1 MRNFKKPLLFSAAML
16 PVIIPAVVLTAFYQ
30 MQLYPSD
37 IIASAINQLG
47 SKTALIILSAVQG
60 SLLVAACCFFGYI
73 LADKTG
79 LWIPLYIEKDK
90 LFKTFALSVSAG
102 LVFSLD
108 YWTFGAYEPL
118 IQSSI
123 TGPGLSAAGFGAAV
137 LYGGI
142 AEEILMR
149 LFLMS
154 LISFIL
160 WKLFCRSTPKNK
172 LPNIIFIAANIIST
186 LLFAAGH
193 LPATVT
199 AFGAL
204 TPMLLARCFLLNG
217 IFGLLFG
224 RLYRRYGIWYSMAA
238 HMLVH
243 IVSKAVWLIL
253 I

>member
-30 MQLYPSD
+30 KQLYPAD

-60 SLLVAACCFFGYI
+60 SLLVAVCCFFGYI

-79 LWIPLYIEKDK
+79 LWIPLYIERDK
-90 LFKTFALSVSAG
+90 LFKTIALATSAG

-108 YWTFGAYEPL
+108 YWIFGACEPL

-123 TGPGLSAAGFGAAV
+123 TGAGLSAAGFGAAG

-142 AEEILMR
+142 VEEILMK

-154 LISFIL
+154 LIAFIL
-160 WKLFCRSTPKNK
+160 WKLFFRSTPKNK
-172 LPNIIFIAANIIST
+172 LPDIIFISANIISA

-193 LPATVT
+193 LPATAA

-224 RLYRRYGIWYSMAA
+224 RLYRRYWKQWESR
-238 HMLVH
+238 
-243 IVSKAVWLIL
+243 
-253 I
+253 

>member
-30 MQLYPSD
+30 IQLYPSE
-37 IIASAINQLG
+37 IIAGAINQLG

-60 SLLVAACCFFGYI
+60 SLLVAVCCFFGYI

-79 LWIPLYIEKDK
+79 LWIPLYIERDK
-90 LFKTFALSVSAG
+90 LFKTIALATSAG

-108 YWTFGAYEPL
+108 YWTFGACEPL

-123 TGPGLSAAGFGAAV
+123 TGAGLSAAGFGAAV

-142 AEEILMR
+142 VEKILMR

-154 LISFIL
+154 LIAFIL
-160 WKLFCRSTPKNK
+160 WKLFFRNTSKNK
-172 LPNIIFIAANIIST
+172 LPDKIFISANIISA

-193 LPATVT
+193 LPATAA

-224 RLYRRYGIWYSMAA
+224 RLYRRYGIWYAMAA
-238 HMLVH
+238 HMLVP
-243 IVSKAVWLIL
+243 
-253 I
+253 

>member
-30 MQLYPSD
+30 MQLYPAD
-37 IIASAINQLG
+37 IIAGAINQLG

-60 SLLVAACCFFGYI
+60 ILLVAVCCFFGYI

-79 LWIPLYIEKDK
+79 LWIPLYIERDK
-90 LFKTFALSVSAG
+90 LFKTIVLATSAG

-108 YWTFGAYEPL
+108 YWTFGACEPL

-123 TGPGLSAAGFGAAV
+123 TGAGLSAAGFGAAV

-149 LFLMS
+149 LFLMT

-160 WKLFCRSTPKNK
+160 WKLFFRNTSKNK
-172 LPNIIFIAANIIST
+172 LPDKIFISANIISA

-193 LPATVT
+193 LPATAA

-204 TPMLLARCFLLNG
+204 TPMLLSRCFLLNG

-224 RLYRRYGIWYSMAA
+224 RLYRRYGIWYAMAA
-238 HMLVH
+238 HMLVP
-243 IVSKAVWLIL
+243 
-253 I
+253 

>member
-1 MRNFKKPLLFSAAML
+1 MRNFKNPLLFSAAML

-30 MQLYPSD
+30 MQLYPAD

-60 SLLVAACCFFGYI
+60 SLLVAVCCFFGYI

-79 LWIPLYIEKDK
+79 LWIPLYIERDK
-90 LFKTFALSVSAG
+90 LFKTIALAVSAG

-154 LISFIL
+154 LIAFIL
-160 WKLFCRSTPKNK
+160 WKLFFRNTSKNK
-172 LPNIIFIAANIIST
+172 LPDKIFISANIISA

-193 LPATVT
+193 LPATAA

-204 TPMLLARCFLLNG
+204 TPMLLAICFLLNG
-217 IFGLLFG
+217 IFGILFG
-224 RLYRRYGIWYSMAA
+224 RLYRRYWKQWESR
-238 HMLVH
+238 
-243 IVSKAVWLIL
+243 
-253 I
+253 

>member
-30 MQLYPSD
+30 MQLYPAD

-60 SLLVAACCFFGYI
+60 SLLVAVCCFFGYI

-79 LWIPLYIEKDK
+79 LWIPLYIERDK
-90 LFKTFALSVSAG
+90 LFKTIALATSAG

-108 YWTFGAYEPL
+108 YWTFGACEPL

-123 TGPGLSAAGFGAAV
+123 TGAGLSAAGFGAAV

-142 AEEILMR
+142 VEKILMR

-154 LISFIL
+154 LIAFIL
-160 WKLFCRSTPKNK
+160 WKLFFRNTSKNK
-172 LPNIIFIAANIIST
+172 LPDKIFISANIISA

-193 LPATVT
+193 LPATAA

-224 RLYRRYGIWYSMAA
+224 RLYRRYGIWYAMAA
-238 HMLVH
+238 HMLVP
-243 IVSKAVWLIL
+243 
-253 I
+253 

>member
-30 MQLYPSD
+30 KQLYTAD
-37 IIASAINQLG
+37 IIAGAINQLG

-60 SLLVAACCFFGYI
+60 SLLVAVCCFFGYI

-79 LWIPLYIEKDK
+79 LWIPLYIERDK
-90 LFKTFALSVSAG
+90 LFKTIALATSAG

-154 LISFIL
+154 LIAFIL
-160 WKLFCRSTPKNK
+160 WKLFFRNTSKNK
-172 LPNIIFIAANIIST
+172 LPDKIFISANIISA

-193 LPATVT
+193 LPATAT

-224 RLYRRYGIWYSMAA
+224 RLYRRYWKQWESR
-238 HMLVH
+238 
-243 IVSKAVWLIL
+243 
-253 I
+253 

>member
-1 MRNFKKPLLFSAAML
+1 MRNLKKPLLFSAAML
-16 PVIIPAVVLTAFYQ
+16 PVIIPAVILTAFYQ

-37 IIASAINQLG
+37 IIADAVNQLG
-47 SKTALIILSAVQG
+47 SKTMLIILSAVQG
-60 SLLVAACCFFGYI
+60 SLLVAVCCFFGYI
-73 LADKTG
+73 LAEKTG

-90 LFKTFALSVSAG
+90 LFKTIALATSAG

-118 IQSSI
+118 IQSTL
-123 TGPGLSAAGFGAAV
+123 TGSGLSAAGFGAAV

-142 AEEILMR
+142 VEEILMR

-154 LISFIL
+154 LIAFIL
-160 WKLFCRSTPKNK
+160 WKLFCRNTPKNK
-172 LPNIIFIAANIIST
+172 LPDIIFIVANIISA

-193 LPATVT
+193 LP
-199 AFGAL
+199 L

-217 IFGLLFG
+217 GFGLLFG
-224 RLYRRYGIWYSMAA
+224 RLYRRYGIWYAMAGY
-238 HMLVH
+238 MILH

>member
-30 MQLYPSD
+30 MQLYPAD
-37 IIASAINQLG
+37 IIAGAINQLG
-47 SKTALIILSAVQG
+47 SKTVLIILSAVQG

-79 LWIPLYIEKDK
+79 LWIPLYIERDK
-90 LFKTFALSVSAG
+90 LFKTIALATSAG

-108 YWTFGAYEPL
+108 YWTFGACEPL

-123 TGPGLSAAGFGAAV
+123 TGAGLSAAGFGAAV

-142 AEEILMR
+142 VEEILMK

-154 LISFIL
+154 LIAFIL
-160 WKLFCRSTPKNK
+160 WKLFFRSTPKNK
-172 LPNIIFIAANIIST
+172 LPDIIFISANIISA

-193 LPATVT
+193 LPATAA

-217 IFGLLFG
+217 IFGLLFS
-224 RLYRRYGIWYSMAA
+224 RLYRIYWKQWESR
-238 HMLVH
+238 
-243 IVSKAVWLIL
+243 
-253 I
+253 

>member
-1 MRNFKKPLLFSAAML
+1 MKKFKKPFLFSAAIL
-16 PVIIPAVVLTAFYQ
+16 PLIVAAVILTAFYQ
-30 MQLYPSD
+30 IQLYPAD
-37 IIASAINQLG
+37 IIAGAVNQLG

-79 LWIPLYIEKDK
+79 LWIPLYIERDK
-90 LFKTFALSVSAG
+90 LFKTIALATSAG

-108 YWTFGAYEPL
+108 YWTFGACEPL

-123 TGPGLSAAGFGAAV
+123 TGARLSAAGFGAAV

-142 AEEILMR
+142 VEKILMR

-154 LISFIL
+154 LIAFIL
-160 WKLFCRSTPKNK
+160 WKLFFRNTSKNK
-172 LPNIIFIAANIIST
+172 LPDKIFISANIISA

-193 LPATVT
+193 LPATAA

-217 IFGLLFG
+217 GFGLLFG
-224 RLYRRYGIWYSMAA
+224 LLYHRYGIWYSMAA

>member
-30 MQLYPSD
+30 KQLYPAD
-37 IIASAINQLG
+37 IIAGAINQLG

-60 SLLVAACCFFGYI
+60 SLLVAVCCFFGYI
-73 LADKTG
+73 LTDKTG
-79 LWIPLYIEKDK
+79 LWIPLYIERDK
-90 LFKTFALSVSAG
+90 LFKTIALATSAG

-108 YWTFGAYEPL
+108 YWTFGACEPL

-123 TGPGLSAAGFGAAV
+123 TGAGLSAAGFGAAV

-142 AEEILMR
+142 VEKILMR

-154 LISFIL
+154 LIAFIL
-160 WKLFCRSTPKNK
+160 WKLFFRNTSKNK
-172 LPNIIFIAANIIST
+172 LPDKIFISANIISA

-193 LPATVT
+193 LPATAA

-224 RLYRRYGIWYSMAA
+224 RLYRRYGIWYAMAA

-243 IVSKAVWLIL
+243 IISKAVWLIL

>member
-30 MQLYPSD
+30 MQLYPAD
-37 IIASAINQLG
+37 IIAGAVNQLG

-60 SLLVAACCFFGYI
+60 SLLVAVCCFFGYI

-79 LWIPLYIEKDK
+79 LWIPLYIERDK
-90 LFKTFALSVSAG
+90 LFKTIALATSAG

-108 YWTFGAYEPL
+108 YWIFGACEPL

-142 AEEILMR
+142 VEKILMR

-154 LISFIL
+154 LIAFIL
-160 WKLFCRSTPKNK
+160 TF
-172 LPNIIFIAANIIST
+172 IIID
-186 LLFAAGH
+186 H
-193 LPATVT
+193 
-199 AFGAL
+199 
-204 TPMLLARCFLLNG
+204 
-217 IFGLLFG
+217 
-224 RLYRRYGIWYSMAA
+224 
-238 HMLVH
+238 
-243 IVSKAVWLIL
+243 
-253 I
+253 

>member
-30 MQLYPSD
+30 KQLYPAD

-60 SLLVAACCFFGYI
+60 SLLVAVCCFFGYI

-79 LWIPLYIEKDK
+79 LWIPLYIERDK
-90 LFKTFALSVSAG
+90 LFKTIALATSAG

-108 YWTFGAYEPL
+108 YWIFGACEPL

-123 TGPGLSAAGFGAAV
+123 TGAGLSAAGFGAAV

-142 AEEILMR
+142 VEEILMK

-154 LISFIL
+154 LIAFIL
-160 WKLFCRSTPKNK
+160 WKLFFRSTPKNK
-172 LPNIIFIAANIIST
+172 LPDIIFISANIISA

-193 LPATVT
+193 LPATAA

-224 RLYRRYGIWYSMAA
+224 RLYRRYWKQWESR
-238 HMLVH
+238 
-243 IVSKAVWLIL
+243 
-253 I
+253 

>member
-1 MRNFKKPLLFSAAML
+1 MRNFKKPFLFSAAML

-30 MQLYPSD
+30 MQLYPAD

-60 SLLVAACCFFGYI
+60 SLLVAVCCFFGYI

-79 LWIPLYIEKDK
+79 LWIPLYIERDK
-90 LFKTFALSVSAG
+90 LFKTIALATSAG

-108 YWTFGAYEPL
+108 YWTFGACEPL

-123 TGPGLSAAGFGAAV
+123 TGAGLSAAGFGAAV

-142 AEEILMR
+142 VEKILMR

-154 LISFIL
+154 LIAFIL
-160 WKLFCRSTPKNK
+160 WKLFFRNTSKNK
-172 LPNIIFIAANIIST
+172 LPDKIFISANIISA

-193 LPATVT
+193 LPATAA

-224 RLYRRYGIWYSMAA
+224 RLYRRYGIWYAMAA

-243 IVSKAVWLIL
+243 IISKAVWLIL

>member
-30 MQLYPSD
+30 IQLYPAD
-37 IIASAINQLG
+37 IIAGAVNQLG

-79 LWIPLYIEKDK
+79 LWIPLYIERDK
-90 LFKTFALSVSAG
+90 LFKTIALATSAG

-108 YWTFGAYEPL
+108 YWTFGACEPL

-123 TGPGLSAAGFGAAV
+123 TGAGLSAAGFGAAV

-142 AEEILMR
+142 VEKILMR

-154 LISFIL
+154 LIAFIL
-160 WKLFCRSTPKNK
+160 WKLFFRNTSKNK
-172 LPNIIFIAANIIST
+172 LPDKIFISANIISA

-193 LPATVT
+193 LPATAA

-224 RLYRRYGIWYSMAA
+224 RLYRRYGIWYAMAA
-238 HMLVH
+238 HMLVP
-243 IVSKAVWLIL
+243 
-253 I
+253 

>member
-1 MRNFKKPLLFSAAML
+1 MKKFKKPLLFSAAML

-30 MQLYPSD
+30 MQLYPAD
-37 IIASAINQLG
+37 IIAGAINQLG

-60 SLLVAACCFFGYI
+60 SLLVAVCCFFGYI

-79 LWIPLYIEKDK
+79 LWIPLYIERDK
-90 LFKTFALSVSAG
+90 LFKTIALATSAG

-108 YWTFGAYEPL
+108 YWTFGACELL

-123 TGPGLSAAGFGAAV
+123 TGAGLSAAGFGAAV

-142 AEEILMR
+142 VEKILMR

-154 LISFIL
+154 LIAFIL
-160 WKLFCRSTPKNK
+160 WKLFFRNTSKNK
-172 LPNIIFIAANIIST
+172 LPDKIFISANIISA

-193 LPATVT
+193 LPATAA

-204 TPMLLARCFLLNG
+204 TPMLLARCFLLNC
-217 IFGLLFG
+217 IFGLSFG
-224 RLYRRYGIWYSMAA
+224 RLYRRYGICYVMAA
-238 HMLVH
+238 HMLVP
-243 IVSKAVWLIL
+243 
-253 I
+253 

>member
-30 MQLYPSD
+30 KQLYPAD
-37 IIASAINQLG
+37 IIAGAVNQLG

-60 SLLVAACCFFGYI
+60 SLLVAVCCFFGYI

-79 LWIPLYIEKDK
+79 LWIPLYIERDK
-90 LFKTFALSVSAG
+90 LFKTIALAVSAG

-108 YWTFGAYEPL
+108 YWTFGACELL

-123 TGPGLSAAGFGAAV
+123 TGAGLSAAGFGAAV

-142 AEEILMR
+142 VEKILMR

-154 LISFIL
+154 LIAFIL
-160 WKLFCRSTPKNK
+160 WKLFFRSTPKNK
-172 LPNIIFIAANIIST
+172 LPDIIFISANIISA

-193 LPATVT
+193 LPATAA

-224 RLYRRYGIWYSMAA
+224 RLYRRYWKQWESR
-238 HMLVH
+238 
-243 IVSKAVWLIL
+243 
-253 I
+253 

>member
-1 MRNFKKPLLFSAAML
+1 MRNFKKPFLFSAAML

-30 MQLYPSD
+30 MQLYPAD

-60 SLLVAACCFFGYI
+60 SLLVAVCCFFGYI

-79 LWIPLYIEKDK
+79 LWIPLYIERDK
-90 LFKTFALSVSAG
+90 LFKTIALATSAG

-108 YWTFGAYEPL
+108 YWTFGACEPL

-123 TGPGLSAAGFGAAV
+123 TGAGLSAAGFGAAV

-142 AEEILMR
+142 VEKILMR

-154 LISFIL
+154 LIAFIL
-160 WKLFCRSTPKNK
+160 WKLFFRNTSKNK
-172 LPNIIFIAANIIST
+172 LPDKIFISANIISA

-193 LPATVT
+193 LPATAA

-224 RLYRRYGIWYSMAA
+224 RLYRRYWKQWESR
-238 HMLVH
+238 
-243 IVSKAVWLIL
+243 
-253 I
+253 

>member
-1 MRNFKKPLLFSAAML
+1 MKKFKKPFLFSAAML
-16 PVIIPAVVLTAFYQ
+16 PLIVAAVILTAFYQ
-30 MQLYPSD
+30 IQLYPSE
-37 IIASAINQLG
+37 IIAGAINQLG
-47 SKTALIILSAVQG
+47 SKTALTILSAVQG
-60 SLLVAACCFFGYI
+60 SLLVAVCCFFGYI

-79 LWIPLYIEKDK
+79 LWIPLYIERDK
-90 LFKTFALSVSAG
+90 LFNTIALATSAG

-108 YWTFGAYEPL
+108 YWTFGACEPL

-123 TGPGLSAAGFGAAV
+123 TGAGLSAAGFGAAV

-142 AEEILMR
+142 VEEILMK

-154 LISFIL
+154 LIAFIL
-160 WKLFCRSTPKNK
+160 WKLFFRSTPKNK
-172 LPNIIFIAANIIST
+172 LPDIIFISANILSA

-193 LPATVT
+193 LPATAA

-224 RLYRRYGIWYSMAA
+224 RLYRRYWKQWESR
-238 HMLVH
+238 
-243 IVSKAVWLIL
+243 
-253 I
+253 

>member
-30 MQLYPSD
+30 KQLYPAD
-37 IIASAINQLG
+37 IIAGAVNQLG

-60 SLLVAACCFFGYI
+60 SLLVAVCCFFGYI

-79 LWIPLYIEKDK
+79 LWIPLYIERDK
-90 LFKTFALSVSAG
+90 LFKTIALATSAG

-108 YWTFGAYEPL
+108 YWTFGACEPL

-123 TGPGLSAAGFGAAV
+123 TGAGLSAAGFGAAV

-142 AEEILMR
+142 VEKILMR

-154 LISFIL
+154 LIAFIL
-160 WKLFCRSTPKNK
+160 WKLFFRNTSKNK
-172 LPNIIFIAANIIST
+172 LPDKIFISANIISA

-193 LPATVT
+193 LPATAA

-224 RLYRRYGIWYSMAA
+224 RLYRRYGIWYAMAA
-238 HMLVH
+238 HMLVP
-243 IVSKAVWLIL
+243 
-253 I
+253 

>member
-30 MQLYPSD
+30 MQLYPAD

-60 SLLVAACCFFGYI
+60 SLLVAVCCFFGYI

-79 LWIPLYIEKDK
+79 LWIPLYIERDK
-90 LFKTFALSVSAG
+90 LFKTIALATSAG

-108 YWTFGAYEPL
+108 YWTFGACELL

-123 TGPGLSAAGFGAAV
+123 TGAGLSAAGFGAAV

-142 AEEILMR
+142 VEEILMK

-154 LISFIL
+154 LIAFIL
-160 WKLFCRSTPKNK
+160 WKLFFRSTPKNK
-172 LPNIIFIAANIIST
+172 LPDIIFISANIISA

-193 LPATVT
+193 LPATAA

-224 RLYRRYGIWYSMAA
+224 RLYRRYWKQWESR
-238 HMLVH
+238 
-243 IVSKAVWLIL
+243 
-253 I
+253 

>member
-1 MRNFKKPLLFSAAML
+1 ML
-16 PVIIPAVVLTAFYQ
+16 PLIVAAVILTAFYQ
-30 MQLYPSD
+30 IQLYPAD
-37 IIASAINQLG
+37 IIAGAVNQLG

-79 LWIPLYIEKDK
+79 LWIPLYIERDK
-90 LFKTFALSVSAG
+90 LFKTIALATSAG

-108 YWTFGAYEPL
+108 YWTFGACEPL

-123 TGPGLSAAGFGAAV
+123 TGAGLSAAGFGAAV

-142 AEEILMR
+142 VEKILMR

-154 LISFIL
+154 LIAFIL
-160 WKLFCRSTPKNK
+160 WKLFFRNTSKNK
-172 LPNIIFIAANIIST
+172 LPDKIFISANIISA

-193 LPATVT
+193 LPATVA
-199 AFGAL
+199 AFGEL